1 MTNKELL
8 DWIHN
13 TSPTI
18 EQQLRRWLD
27 EILQNGHN
35 SPEYRH
41 GVELYDKNQLALLRP
56 YTNKYNGFCLS

>member
-41 GVELYDKNQLALLRP
+41 GVELYDKNQLALLR
-56 YTNKYNGFCLS
+56 